1 MSKRSKNPHGRSTI
15 YLGADGKWHG
25 RVTMGV
31 RDDGKPDRR
40 HIKRKVK
47 SEVVERVKVLE
58 KERDSGRIRKV
69 GTNWT
74 VEAWLNHWLTI
85 VRPNLR
91 HGAYSAYEVAVRIH
105 PVPGIGAHRL
115 DKIQPEHLERLYTR
129 MQEAGAKPATAHQ
142 AHRTIRT
149 ALGEAES
156 RGHITR
162 NPAEK
167 AKPPRLDLDEDEEIE
182 PYSVTEVQALLKEAS
197 TRRNSARWALA
208 LALGLRQ
215 GEALGL
221 KWSDVD
227 LANGVLRVRRG
238 RNRPRYEHGCGSKP
252 CGRKHAGYC
261 PEKRQIRPDAAPTK
275 SRAGRRT
282 IGLPGELVKILRDHW
297 AAQTEERTTARQL
310 WIDEGWVFASRTGR
324 PLNPNTDYREWKA
337 LLAAAGIRD
346 GRLHDARHTA
356 ATVLLLLGVPERAVM
371 DVMGWSSSAM
381 VKRYQHIT
389 APVRADIA
397 KRVGGLIWASPATPD
412 TNDDDEP
419 DDGSAGVLVPT

>member
-1 MSKRSKNPHGRSTI
+1 MSKKSKNPPGRSTI

-25 RVTMGV
+25 RVTMGI
-31 RDDGKPDRR
+31 RDDGRPDRR

-47 SEVVERVKVLE
+47 SEVVARVKELE
-58 KERDSGRIRKV
+58 KERDSGRVRKV
-69 GTNWT
+69 GRSWT

-91 HGAYSAYEVAVRIH
+91 HGAYSAYEVAVRVH
-105 PVPGIGAHRL
+105 LVPGIGAHRL
-115 DKIQPEHLERLYTR
+115 EKLQPEHLERLYAR
-129 MQEAGAKPATAHQ
+129 MRQAGARPATAHQ

-156 RGHITR
+156 RGHIAR

-167 AKPPRLDLDEDEEIE
+167 AKPPRLDLDEDDEIE
-182 PYSVTEVQALLKEAS
+182 PYTIEEVQAILKEAAK
-197 TRRNSARWALA
+197 RRNSARWALA

-227 LANGVLRVRRG
+227 LATGVLRVRRG
-238 RNRPRYEHGCGSKP
+238 RNRPRYEHGCDKP

-261 PEKRQIRPDAAPTK
+261 PQKRQVRPDAAPTK

-282 IGLPGELVKILRDHW
+282 IGLPAQLVNLLRDHW
-297 AAQTEERTTARQL
+297 TQQAEERADARQL
-310 WIDEGWVFASRTGR
+310 WIDEGWVFASRRGQ
-324 PLNPNTDYREWKA
+324 PLNPNTDYREWKSI
-337 LLAAAGIRD
+337 LTAAGIRD

-397 KRVGGLIWASPATPD
+397 ERVGGLIWAAPPAAL
-412 TNDDDEP
+412 
-419 DDGSAGVLVPT
+419 AGDQG